1 MSDRRQYKKIDT
13 RIGKANAVLHELYR
27 SVVTKWEHSNTAK
40 LAVFKSIFA
49 PFFTYSHE
57 SWTLIERIPYQVQ
70 ATEMEWLRSVHGGK
84 VLSCEIRKTLNVE
97 TLLRIERSQLRWC
110 GYLTRMF
117 QGRMARRV
125 LLTTPTGKRPRRR
138 PRTRWGNY
146 ISDLGPVLVW
156 SQQNYQEIAEDSE
169 VFR

>member
-70 ATEMEWLRSVHGGK
+70 ATEME
-84 VLSCEIRKTLNVE
+84 
-97 TLLRIERSQLRWC
+97 
-110 GYLTRMF
+110 
-117 QGRMARRV
+117 
-125 LLTTPTGKRPRRR
+125 
-138 PRTRWGNY
+138 
-146 ISDLGPVLVW
+146 
-156 SQQNYQEIAEDSE
+156 
-169 VFR
+169 